1 MATRNMT
8 TVTVRASRQ
17 QLARWGGAAQ
27 HDGAP
32 NVGAW
37 LASLASARLRD
48 LGRFVPRMA
57 LRWRRAH
64 FNALRLPYFNAPEA
78 TLHEVNGIVAG
89 PFGIYKDKEDED
101 LRPRMPP
108 GFNLVHVPTGSHL
121 AKLRQRKACKTLARE
136 LGTYRVNW
144 DATVPEEVPGPEWS
158 RALATINR
166 ANRIA
171 YGSPFTCRKEG
182 EEHER

>member
-1 MATRNMT
+1 MARRKMIDF
-8 TVTVRASRQ
+8 TVRATPQ
-17 QLARWGGAAQ
+17 QAARWGGAAQ
-27 HDGAP
+27 HDGAR

-89 PFGIYKDKEDED
+89 PFGIYKDEEDD
-101 LRPRMPP
+101 RRPRMPP
-108 GFNLVHVPTGSHL
+108 AFNLVHVPTGSHL
-121 AKLRQRKACKTLARE
+121 AKLPLRKRCKTLARE

-144 DATVPEEVPGPEWS
+144 DASVPEEVPGPEWS
-158 RALATINR
+158 NALAAIHR
-166 ANRIA
+166 ANGTA
-171 YGSPFTCRKEG
+171 YGSPFSGRKE
-182 EEHER
+182 EEHG

>member
-1 MATRNMT
+1 MARRKMIDF
-8 TVTVRASRQ
+8 TVRATPQ
-17 QLARWGGAAQ
+17 QAARWGGAAQ
-27 HDGAP
+27 HDGAR

-48 LGRFVPRMA
+48 LGRYVPRIA

-89 PFGIYKDKEDED
+89 PFGIYKDEDD
-101 LRPRMPP
+101 GLRPRRPP
-108 GFNLVHVPTGSHL
+108 TFHLVHVPTGSHL
-121 AKLRQRKACKTLARE
+121 ANLPLRKRCKTLARE

-144 DATVPEEVPGPEWS
+144 DASVPEEVPGPEWS
-158 RALATINR
+158 NALSAIHR
-166 ANRIA
+166 ANGTA
-171 YGSPFTCRKEG
+171 YGSPFSGRKE
-182 EEHER
+182 EEHG

>member
-8 TVTVRASRQ
+8 TVTVHATRQ

-27 HDGAP
+27 HDGAR

-37 LASLASARLRD
+37 LASLATERLRH

-89 PFGIYKDKEDED
+89 PFGIYRDEEDED
-101 LRPRMPP
+101 LRPRRPP
-108 GFNLVHVPTGSHL
+108 TFNLVHVPTGSHL
-121 AKLRQRKACKTLARE
+121 AKLPLRKRCKTLARE
-136 LGTYRVNW
+136 LRTYRVNW
-144 DATVPEEVPGPEWS
+144 DASVPEEVPGPEWS
-158 RALATINR
+158 RALAAIHR
-166 ANRIA
+166 ANGTA
-171 YGSPFTCRKEG
+171 YGSPFSGRKE
-182 EEHER
+182 EEHG